1 MSKINILSEIKN
13 NNPFKEDLPKIDH
26 KEFDKVIKSRRSVRI
41 FTKESIPE
49 EIILKSLDNSL
60 KAPTSSNLQTWE
72 IYWIRS
78 NDIKDKVVKACLS
91 QPAAKTAKELF
102 VYVSRPDYW
111 KRNNQM
117 MLDYLN
123 SKENP
128 PYSVIKYYNKITK
141 FAYRQG
147 FLNFY
152 GFLKKLYVSFV
163 GIYKVIPREPTSFN
177 DMKVWSQKTTALA
190 CQNFMLSMRAYGFD
204 TCPMEGFDSKRLKKI
219 LKIPSKAQICMVIGA
234 GRRDSKGV
242 YGKQFRFDSKLFIK
256 EV

>member
-13 NNPFKEDLPKIDH
+13 NNPFKEDLPNIDH

-49 EIILKSLDNSL
+49 DIINKSLDNSL

-72 IYWIRS
+72 IYRIRS

-177 DMKVWSQKTTALA
+177 DKVWSQKTTALA

-234 GRRDSKGV
+234 KGTPKEFMASNLDSIVNYLLRGLNV
-242 YGKQFRFDSKLFIK
+242 
-256 EV
+256 

>member
-1 MSKINILSEIKN
+1 
-13 NNPFKEDLPKIDH
+13 
-26 KEFDKVIKSRRSVRI
+26 
-41 FTKESIPE
+41 
-49 EIILKSLDNSL
+49 
-60 KAPTSSNLQTWE
+60 
-72 IYWIRS
+72 
-78 NDIKDKVVKACLS
+78 
-91 QPAAKTAKELF
+91 
-102 VYVSRPDYW
+102 
-111 KRNNQM
+111 M

-128 PYSVIKYYNKITK
+128 PHSVIKYYNKITK
-141 FAYRQG
+141 FAYSQG

-234 GRRDSKGV
+234 GRRDPKGV

>member
-13 NNPFKEDLPKIDH
+13 SKPFKEDLPDINH

-49 EIILKSLDNSL
+49 DIIHKSLDNSL

-78 NDIKDKVVKACLS
+78 NDIKEKVVKACLS

-128 PYSVIKYYNKITK
+128 PHSVIKYYNKITK
-141 FAYRQG
+141 FAYSQG

-219 LKIPSKAQICMVIGA
+219 LKISSKAQICMVIGA
-234 GRRDSKGV
+234 GRRDPKGV

>member
-13 NNPFKEDLPKIDH
+13 SKPFKEDLPDIDH

-49 EIILKSLDNSL
+49 DIIHKSLDNSL

-78 NDIKDKVVKACLS
+78 NDIKEKVVKACLS

-128 PYSVIKYYNKITK
+128 PHSVIKYYNKITK
-141 FAYRQG
+141 FAYSQG

-190 CQNFMLSMRAYGFD
+190 CQNFMMAVVAQGYDS
-204 TCPMEGFDSKRLKKI
+204 CPMEGFDQSRIKKLLNLNSK
-219 LKIPSKAQICMVIGA
+219 SHVVMVLAVGK
-234 GRRDSKGV
+234 GDSKGI
-242 YGKQFRFDSKLFIK
+242 YGERFRIDNKFVIK